1 MKKQLT
7 IAEAK
12 ALIERKVGKNAPL
25 SKAAAYFQNDSHI
38 NARAY
43 KVQDLMEQGYIT
55 AEQAAKMQ
63 AGYIAQL
70 KAKYL

>member
-25 SKAAAYFQNDSHI
+25 SKSAAYYQNECHI
-38 NARAY
+38 RVRAD
-43 KVQDLMEQGYIT
+43 KVEDLAVNGYIT
-55 AEQAAKMQ
+55 EAQAAKMQ

-70 KAKYL
+70 KASYL

>member
-12 ALIERKVGKNAPL
+12 ALIERKVGKTAPL
-25 SKAAAYFQNDSHI
+25 SKSAAYFQNEAHI
-38 NARAY
+38 NSRAY
-43 KVQDLMEQGYIT
+43 KLADLAEQGYIT
-55 AEQAAKMQ
+55 AEQAAKMK

-70 KAKYL
+70 QARYL